1 MLEIDAPTT
10 NDAAQIWQLVRET
23 VVLDANSAYLY
34 LLLCRDFSGS
44 CLVARQDGRVV
55 GFVTGYRLPCDS
67 SVLFIWQI
75 GVDSDLKRQGIG
87 LRLLR
92 ELIER
97 NAKSLTAIEA
107 TISPSNTASRRL
119 FEALAREIG
128 VPMVEVPDCGFNEQ
142 DFPAGDHEAEPR
154 IRIGP
159 INHKLKVRE
168 SANKKAHLTA
178 QSVSSKRISRKD

>member
-1 MLEIDAPTT
+1 
-10 NDAAQIWQLVRET
+10 
-23 VVLDANSAYLY
+23 
-34 LLLCRDFSGS
+34 
-44 CLVARQDGRVV
+44 V

-128 VPMVEVPDCGFNEQ
+128 VPMVEAPDCGFNEE

-154 IRIGP
+154 IRISA
-159 INHKLKVRE
+159 INH
-168 SANKKAHLTA
+168 
-178 QSVSSKRISRKD
+178 